1 MSLIDEFIATFWFGL
16 FSIPVFVLSIYQI
29 DYLNKVLKHENILD
43 KSTRDY
49 SNIVIFNIVIFSI
62 SILYALF
69 NSKLGT
75 VSTVMTMLILG
86 GILGLNIYN
95 LVVVKSGKDF
105 SRGAVITNL
114 VILYPLCVI
123 SFAIIAFAFGPMLVQ
138 IFEIFGKK

>member
-1 MSLIDEFIATFWFGL
+1 MSLIDEFISTFWFGL

-43 KSTRDY
+43 ESTRNY

-62 SILYALF
+62 SILCALF
-69 NSKLGT
+69 SSELGT

-114 VILYPLCVI
+114 VILYPVCVI
-123 SFAIIAFAFGPMLVQ
+123 SFMIIAFAFGPMLFK
-138 IFEIFGKK
+138 IFEIFGKN

>member
-1 MSLIDEFIATFWFGL
+1 MEYVAALI
-16 FSIPVFVLSIYQI
+16 SIPVFVLSAYQI

-62 SILYALF
+62 SILCALF
-69 NSKLGT
+69 SSELGT

-123 SFAIIAFAFGPMLVQ
+123 SFMIIAFVLGPFILLLMG
-138 IFEIFGKK
+138 FK